1 MIEEIYK
8 CNICRNYAKS
18 IAKDLHEEI
27 FSLAIEKIIVQ
38 NPQNVKNLQSYVYT
52 VLKSVYMDYLKQNKN
67 LIFVEDYFNES
78 EKIEQ
83 NNYKLA
89 LHTFL
94 AKETKDEELIFYQ
107 DLIYLS
113 LENSKS
119 SLCTKLNLRR
129 ENLDIYLNKA
139 HKLIKHEYNLLT
151 N

>member
-1 MIEEIYK
+1 MIEEIYN

-52 VLKSVYMDYLKQNKN
+52 VLKSVYMDYLKNNKN

-78 EKIEQ
+78 EEIEQ
-83 NNYKLA
+83 NNYELA

-129 ENLDIYLNKA
+129 ADLDNYLKHA
-139 HKLIKHEYNLLT
+139 YKLIKNEYNILT

>member
-1 MIEEIYK
+1 MIEEIYN
-8 CNICRNYAKS
+8 CNICRGYAKN
-18 IAKDLHEEI
+18 IAKELHEEI
-27 FSLAIEKIIVQ
+27 FSLAIEKIITQ
-38 NPQNVKNLQSYVYT
+38 KPQNVKNYKSYMYT
-52 VLKSVYMDYLKQNKN
+52 VLKSVYMDYLKDNKN
-67 LIFVEDYFNES
+67 IIYVEDYFNES
-78 EKIEQ
+78 EEIEQ
-83 NNYKLA
+83 NNYELA

-129 ENLDIYLNKA
+129 ADIDVYLQHA
-139 HKLIKHEYNLLT
+139 YKLIRDEYNLLT

>member
-18 IAKDLHEEI
+18 IAKDLYEEI

-78 EKIEQ
+78 EEIEQ